1 MNGLGNFGNNMILI
15 AQDETIKKD
24 KKDATKSKK
33 GDGINASLVLMR
45 QVRDFQDQ
53 IQECMDA
60 QDIDDNKKRIA
71 EFDEYIGK
79 MYETLLDIARGG
91 IRRPENTNMTTTD
104 MNPDMQNTQ
113 NISNNV
119 PQFSQDSLNIPQAP
133 RM

>member
-24 KKDATKSKK
+24 KKDITKSKK
-33 GDGINASLVLMR
+33 GDGINAALVLMR

-53 IQECMDA
+53 IQDCIDA
-60 QDIDDNKKRIA
+60 QDIEDNKKRIA
-71 EFDEYIGK
+71 EFDDYIGK

-91 IRRPENTNMTTTD
+91 IRRPENTENTDTTLQPLPSLST
-104 MNPDMQNTQ
+104 NQLSSGPSE
-113 NISNNV
+113 NIS
-119 PQFSQDSLNIPQAP
+119 SLNIPQAP